1 MKVPSPTEYLDDL
14 GVDYQLIPHFTSF
27 TAQETAQKTH
37 IKGNRLS
44 KVVIVGDDTRLSM
57 IVIPANCIIQQKQLG
72 RVLRSHDL
80 HLVPEQQFQNQFPR
94 CETGAM
100 PPFGNLY
107 GMSVFVAMELL
118 QANSITF
125 NGGTHNILINMDV
138 DDFLSLTGARKIT
151 KGYKVAGTIHPVISK
166 KKDDWHWV

>member
-37 IKGNRLS
+37 IKGNQLA
-44 KVVIVGDDTRLSM
+44 KVVVVGDDHNLSM
-57 IVIPANCIIQQKQLG
+57 IVVPANCILLQNQLG
-72 RVLRSHDL
+72 RILRSSDL
-80 HLVPEQQFQNQFPR
+80 HIVPEMQFKNRFPE
-94 CETGAM
+94 CEIGAM

-107 GMSVFVAMELL
+107 GMSVFVAKELL
-118 QANSITF
+118 EEATITF
-125 NGGTHNILINMDV
+125 NGGTHNLLIRMDV

-151 KGYKVAGTIHPVISK
+151 KGYKIAGLVHPIISK
-166 KKDDWHWV
+166 RKDDWHWV